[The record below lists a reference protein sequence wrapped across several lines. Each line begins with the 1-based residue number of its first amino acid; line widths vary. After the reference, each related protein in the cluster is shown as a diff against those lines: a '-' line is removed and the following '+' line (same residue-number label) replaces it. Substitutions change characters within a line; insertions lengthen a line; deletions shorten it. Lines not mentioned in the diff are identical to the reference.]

1 MITVRSNFG
10 NLSQIMQEE
19 LEMGN
24 ITGRVAWSNQT
35 VNIIRDN
42 FMKGKNQAKESCVA
56 SIILMKVIFLKMWS
70 TEEVKSNSNLDNSFK
85 VDFQITKNMD
95 KG

>member
-1 MITVRSNFG
+1 MMITVRSNFG

-56 SIILMKVIFLKMWS
+56 SIILMKVIFLKM
-70 TEEVKSNSNLDNSFK
+70 
-85 VDFQITKNMD
+85 
-95 KG
+95 